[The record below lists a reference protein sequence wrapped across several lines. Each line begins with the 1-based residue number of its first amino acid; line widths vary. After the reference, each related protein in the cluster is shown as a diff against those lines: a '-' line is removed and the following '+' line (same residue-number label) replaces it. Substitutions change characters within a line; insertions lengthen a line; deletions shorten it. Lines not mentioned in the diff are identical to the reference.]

1 MPNDTSRWF
10 QKPRIL
16 VPSVIVAVIIIAVA
30 VVASGGKQADAPQES
45 QKAPEAEKSAADL
58 NKSSAADFVWHETPQ
73 PVAATV
79 FKDGADADQTL
90 AAFKGKVL
98 VVNFWATW
106 CAPCVKEMPM
116 LDSLEAKLGGD
127 SFQVV
132 TISQDREGAKVAK
145 PFSEKNGWKN
155 LALYVE
161 PLGKFS
167 RDAQL
172 RGLPTSLIVNK
183 AGLEVARVEGEVDWN
198 SPEIEKLIRDLLDK
212 S

>member
-1 MPNDTSRWF
+1 
-10 QKPRIL
+10 
-16 VPSVIVAVIIIAVA
+16 
-30 VVASGGKQADAPQES
+30 
-45 QKAPEAEKSAADL
+45 
-58 NKSSAADFVWHETPQ
+58 
-73 PVAATV
+73 
-79 FKDGADADQTL
+79 
-90 AAFKGKVL
+90 
-98 VVNFWATW
+98 
-106 CAPCVKEMPM
+106 M